1 MVKQKMTENS
11 ANDKEKQSGPVGPV
25 EPGTGPESPAAQEKQ
40 RALRKK
46 TTPQPVERATAL
58 RGLGIGRPPEP
69 KSSRRRRTRRD
80 IYGKD
85 PEIPYVK
92 FEVAARDLVCSFM
105 ERQDRMNEEIFYRIN
120 DLAYKVEDLERDR
133 PAGGG
138 GS

>member
-1 MVKQKMTENS
+1 MTENS
-11 ANDKEKQSGPVGPV
+11 ANDKEKQSGPVGPG

-40 RALRKK
+40 MPLRKK
-46 TTPQPVERATAL
+46 TAPQLVERATAL

-92 FEVAARDLVCSFM
+92 FEEAARDLICSLM

-120 DLAYKVEDLERDR
+120 DLACKVEDLEQDR
-133 PAGGG
+133 TAGGG